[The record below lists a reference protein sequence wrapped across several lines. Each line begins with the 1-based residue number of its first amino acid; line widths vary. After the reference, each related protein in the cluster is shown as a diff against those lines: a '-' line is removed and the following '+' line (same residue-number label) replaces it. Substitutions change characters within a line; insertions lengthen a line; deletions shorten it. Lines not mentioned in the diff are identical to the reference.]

1 MADHKVIPP
10 RVLWR
15 LQLDTKVQMVVLTF
29 SKELA
34 EQVAALAK
42 VPVAGLPFRKWEC
55 EPAWLL
61 SVVVV

>member
-15 LQLDTKVQMVVLTF
+15 LQHEREKMVVLTF

-42 VPVAGLPFRKWEC
+42 VPVAGLPYF
-55 EPAWLL
+55 
-61 SVVVV
+61 

>member
-42 VPVAGLPFRKWEC
+42 VPVAGLPYF
-55 EPAWLL
+55 
-61 SVVVV
+61 